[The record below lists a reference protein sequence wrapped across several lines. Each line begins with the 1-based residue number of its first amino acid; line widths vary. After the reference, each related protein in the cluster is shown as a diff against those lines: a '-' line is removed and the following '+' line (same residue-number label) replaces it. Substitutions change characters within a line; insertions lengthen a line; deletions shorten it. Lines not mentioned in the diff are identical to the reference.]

1 MAVCEIL
8 CVGTELLLGDILNT
22 NEQFLSKELAA
33 MGISVMHR
41 SSVGDNPERL
51 AQELKTALGRSD
63 IVITS
68 GGLGPTDDDLTKEV
82 CCEVMGFEL
91 REDEDTAERI
101 RSYFKSKGGNMPKTT
116 SSRRCCPSAAPCLR
130 IITARLQARRSKRTA
145 SALLSCPAL
154 PASLLRCSTRACAD
168 S

>member
-51 AQELKTALGRSD
+51 AQELKTVLGRSD

-82 CCEVMGFEL
+82 CCEVMGSSSEKMKT
-91 REDEDTAERI
+91 R
-101 RSYFKSKGGNMPKTT
+101 RSAYAHISNQRAAICPKTT

-130 IITARLQARRSKRTA
+130 IITARRQARHSKRTA
-145 SALLSCPAL
+145 SALLSCPVL

>member
-101 RSYFKSKGGNMPKTT
+101 RSYFKSKGGNMPKNNLKQAML
-116 SSRRCCPSAAPCLR
+116 PSAAPCLR
-130 IITARLQARRSKRTA
+130 ITTARRQARRSKRTA

-154 PASLLRCSTRACAD
+154 PASSSRCSMRACAD
-168 S
+168 F